1 MSVDDTDF
9 DYGALL
15 AESEI
20 DDEALLE
27 FEPSDEE
34 LDAVEAAFEDP
45 ADTLEEVADEVP
57 EEPAAEAVEGD
68 DQVEEPSPAVTE
80 DEPAAGDE
88 EAAQSVRAL
97 DPAGSPVVA
106 VCGLS
111 GGAGTSTFTMLLA
124 YAAAQQH
131 RGPVL
136 LTDLGGPSASIAAY
150 LSKRGAHSLAS
161 AANAHRAGL
170 FGADGQPPFAQL
182 PNGLRL
188 MAREPGLA
196 DDVIADSDDAYVY
209 DLLIDA
215 QEDHFAT
222 FIDCGRL
229 EQPGEMS
236 VAEHA
241 THIIWVVDGTPA
253 AIRRARAALNALSY
267 RGSRSSILVVRVDGS
282 EPLSDTTEKGIRLAA
297 DSADADM
304 IMCSDAGDIV
314 EQGMAKTARN
324 AIQPVKAALGRIWK

>member
-1 MSVDDTDF
+1 
-9 DYGALL
+9 
-15 AESEI
+15 
-20 DDEALLE
+20 
-27 FEPSDEE
+27 
-34 LDAVEAAFEDP
+34 
-45 ADTLEEVADEVP
+45 
-57 EEPAAEAVEGD
+57 
-68 DQVEEPSPAVTE
+68 
-80 DEPAAGDE
+80 
-88 EAAQSVRAL
+88 
-97 DPAGSPVVA
+97 
-106 VCGLS
+106 
-111 GGAGTSTFTMLLA
+111 
-124 YAAAQQH
+124 
-131 RGPVL
+131 
-136 LTDLGGPSASIAAY
+136 
-150 LSKRGAHSLAS
+150 
-161 AANAHRAGL
+161 
-170 FGADGQPPFAQL
+170 
-182 PNGLRL
+182 

-196 DDVIADSDDAYVY
+196 DDVIADADDPYVY

-253 AIRRARAALNALSY
+253 AIRRARAALNALAY

-282 EPLSDTTEKGIRLAA
+282 DPLSDTTEKGIRLAA

>member
-1 MSVDDTDF
+1 MSVEDTDF
-9 DYGALL
+9 DYGALI
-15 AESEI
+15 AESEV

-27 FEPSDEE
+27 FDPAADELE
-34 LDAVEAAFEDP
+34 AVEAELGDADGITDDAADP
-45 ADTLEEVADEVP
+45 EAIAPPPEEGGDDAIEEP
-57 EEPAAEAVEGD
+57 ETSEEIEIEEPAEQDLPE
-68 DQVEEPSPAVTE
+68 
-80 DEPAAGDE
+80 
-88 EAAQSVRAL
+88 SVRAL
-97 DPAGSPVVA
+97 DPVGSPVVA
-106 VCGLS
+106 VCGLN

-124 YAAAQQH
+124 YAAAQQN

-170 FGADGQPPFAQL
+170 LGADGRMPFAQL

-196 DDVIADSDDAYVY
+196 DDVIGDPDDPFVY

-222 FIDCGRL
+222 FVDCGRL

-241 THIIWVVDGTPA
+241 THIIWVVDGNPA

-267 RGSRSSILVVRVDGS
+267 RGSRSSILVVRVD
-282 EPLSDTTEKGIRLAA
+282 ETAPLSDSTEKGIRLAA
-297 DSADADM
+297 DAADADM
-304 IMCSDAGDIV
+304 IMCPVAGDVV
-314 EQGMAKTARN
+314 EQGLGQTARR